1 MFFFVDHDIMLLIL
15 SDLTQH
21 ILNKVEMHTMYEVL
35 RQKMGGRKV
44 DWCCNLYEVQLYIGV
59 WD

>member
-1 MFFFVDHDIMLLIL
+1 M
-15 SDLTQH
+15 QH